1 MGHIDENCK
10 KLLLVGEDNGYR
22 EWSQDLRADPRNPT
36 TTEDSKYLR
45 DSDHGG
51 SDESKT

>member
-1 MGHIDENCK
+1 MKIARSFFC
-10 KLLLVGEDNGYR
+10 LVRINGYR

-36 TTEDSKYLR
+36 TTEDAKYLR